1 MSAATINQDFR
12 VISNAIDAIS
22 TLNGSITLDTQ
33 PSGVI
38 DIKHAGTTVVS
49 INVDGSIEMTA
60 KPSQNINLTTSDGG
74 KTVISDL
81 DVSHEHEYTEEVT
94 VSHDL
99 KSASVTVVT
108 PTSGSFQ
115 ILVDGAVDEVVGT
128 SSDCSVCAFMVK
140 KQSVDEGLVNTL
152 CSTVGDENESLNVT
166 WVGSTVTIALTGDLT
181 NYTATESKFKVKIIG
196 A

>member
-1 MSAATINQDFR
+1 M
-12 VISNAIDAIS
+12 
-22 TLNGSITLDTQ
+22 
-33 PSGVI
+33 
-38 DIKHAGTTVVS
+38 KHAGTTVLKVA
-49 INVDGSIEMTA
+49 NDGSIEMIA
-60 KPSQNINLTTSDGG
+60 KPGKNINLTTSDSG

-81 DVSHEHEYTEEVT
+81 DISHEHEYVEEVT

-99 KSASVTVVT
+99 KTASVTTVT

-115 ILVDGAVDEVVGT
+115 ILVDGVVDESVGT

-140 KQSVDEGLVNTL
+140 KKSADEGLVNVL
-152 CSTVGDENESLNVT
+152 CSTSGDENESVNVT
-166 WVGSTVTIALTGDLT
+166 WLGNTVTITITGDLT